1 MHNLE
6 KGTKRVPKEI
16 AQRVMQGNTI
26 KRGSGKDLEVSLGQ
40 LGQDQLAPREVC
52 HSPTQSLIPLPKL
65 FETTG
70 LVDIHSG
77 KLTSPAIVGPFHH

>member
-1 MHNLE
+1 M
-6 KGTKRVPKEI
+6 P
-16 AQRVMQGNTI
+16 GNTI
-26 KRGSGKDLEVSLGQ
+26 KRGSGKDLEVSLRE
-40 LGQDQLAPREVC
+40 LGQDQLVQSEVR
-52 HSPTQSLIPLPKL
+52 HSPAQSLIPLPKL